1 MVTPLRGY
9 TVGAGGIPAL
19 NLLSVIICRHH
30 PRGEGGNKPRPYRV
44 AIFKI
49 FRIRVRNSFVTVV
62 SLEECRDINSVET
75 G

>member
-9 TVGAGGIPAL
+9 TVGAGGYPRPKPL
-19 NLLSVIICRHH
+19 VGDYLSSS
-30 PRGEGGNKPRPYRV
+30 PWGEGGNKPRPYRV